1 MALFAI
7 ALVLMVTGFV
17 ICAVS
22 QTQTNPN
29 KKSPGGQVS
38 GTVTIRGKPAAG
50 LVVRLRKSDSS
61 SSDSTLKATT
71 NEEGKYL
78 ISGISPGSYLAA
90 PIAWGFIPSE
100 PYSEFENGKSFVI
113 AENESIENL
122 DFTLIRGGVITG
134 KVTDANGRP
143 VMEET
148 VNLMSADQRRPFYP
162 GMTFQTDDRG
172 IYRMFGIPAGRFKVS
187 VGQADY
193 DLTDVG
199 KGRKPYRKTF
209 FPNVTDPANA
219 KMVEVVEGVE
229 LSNIDITVGQTVPMF
244 SASGR
249 VLDGEAG
256 KPLTNMAIH
265 LTRTVV
271 LDPGSS
277 SSVGSGAGQSDRQGE
292 FKIENLVPGHY
303 SLSISPSPGSD
314 LRADPVAFDVVDQ
327 DVNDLQI
334 KTAAGASLEG
344 TVVLEGSQDSTATT
358 KLARLH
364 LRAHIEADD
373 FGTGYGQTSRIA
385 ADGRFRI
392 GGLKAGNARF
402 FLSGDQEVRG
412 FVIVRIERDGAVQP
426 NGIQIENG
434 EHLTGVR
441 IILAYGNSTVRGV
454 VKLENGTLPAGGRV
468 SIILTKPGDPM
479 FSDARSVGIDS
490 TGRFIIERLFPGSYE
505 LTAYVFGPVSPQRP
519 RSFNQVVNVAAGMVT
534 EVLVSIDLKQTPA
547 PTPTRP

>member
-1 MALFAI
+1 
-7 ALVLMVTGFV
+7 MVTGFV